1 MVVSAKRGN
10 FYGIFKMLVLANCG
24 KFSFSFF
31 GSREDL
37 MQLFCVSFSI
47 ANLYT
52 DFCIDFRVL
61 HHSKHLLVQGYHNKL
76 R

>member
-1 MVVSAKRGN
+1 
-10 FYGIFKMLVLANCG
+10 MLVLANCG

-52 DFCIDFRVL
+52 ERLFL
-61 HHSKHLLVQGYHNKL
+61 HRFQGFASQQAFTRSGL
-76 R
+76 SQ